1 MCLFRKQLFRKFA
14 VKEGS
19 PGKTGCCNILKRR
32 LIFQNKKELTL
43 LPRVPNNKRMQP
55 MPFPRGHSL
64 IQFQEEK
71 HLNKIKALIKCTK
84 IGNNDHCVKCVRIR
98 SYSGPHFPA
107 FGLNSERYG
116 VSLLYSVQMR
126 ENADQ
131 NNSEYGHFS
140 RIGRNG
146 IFQFLFRKGNKKH
159 YNVLLVYLHR
169 EK

>member
-1 MCLFRKQLFRKFA
+1 
-14 VKEGS
+14 
-19 PGKTGCCNILKRR
+19 
-32 LIFQNKKELTL
+32 
-43 LPRVPNNKRMQP
+43 MQP

-98 SYSGPHFPA
+98 SYSGPQFPA

-140 RIGRNG
+140 RSGLYAIVFVVDFEHAFVGVG
-146 IFQFLFRKGNKKH
+146 IIH
-159 YNVLLVYLHR
+159 LVR
-169 EK
+169 ADNFP

>member
-1 MCLFRKQLFRKFA
+1 ML
-14 VKEGS
+14 
-19 PGKTGCCNILKRR
+19 LKRR

-131 NNSEYGHFS
+131 NNSEYGHFLS
-140 RIGRNG
+140 SEGHTVIMLQ
-146 IFQFLFRKGNKKH
+146 IFKRTKYVFNFFTILICY
-159 YNVLLVYLHR
+159 YNLNM
-169 EK
+169 